1 MQDVHSTRASVPACI
16 FKERLLDETGLTQ
29 AQLARAL
36 GISRPRLNMLL
47 NARCN
52 ISDEIALRIERV
64 FGISAE
70 FWVHLRA
77 ESSLAQERKRIGCAL
92 AELKPIDL
100 GTIVNEDH
108 RVLHAA

>member
-47 NARCN
+47 NARV
-52 ISDEIALRIERV
+52 IFPTRLRCASSV
-64 FGISAE
+64 FSAYRRN
-70 FWVHLRA
+70 F
-77 ESSLAQERKRIGCAL
+77 GFTFG
-92 AELKPIDL
+92 PI
-100 GTIVNEDH
+100 
-108 RVLHAA
+108 